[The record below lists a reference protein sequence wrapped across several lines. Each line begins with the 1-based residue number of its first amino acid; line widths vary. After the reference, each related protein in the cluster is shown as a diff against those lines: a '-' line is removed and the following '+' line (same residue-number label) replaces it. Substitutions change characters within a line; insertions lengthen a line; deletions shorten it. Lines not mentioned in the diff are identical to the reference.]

1 MLSMPFPA
9 YLLNSTVLNGLIS
22 FLTTFL
28 VVYGWH
34 LDQKMDIVNSI
45 KFGLAE
51 AFTNN
56 SSFHV
61 SLEAYNDSDN
71 IHHHAGKTVL
81 IYDCNNL
88 KNTHLV

>member
-56 SSFHV
+56 SSFR
-61 SLEAYNDSDN
+61 ERDTFWKEYFQKKPNF
-71 IHHHAGKTVL
+71 
-81 IYDCNNL
+81 
-88 KNTHLV
+88 